1 MVRDDVDILLG
12 GNFNAGVL
20 RQDDLDGLVILAVVL
35 FPVGVELN
43 GTVLEPDHAVV
54 GRHHLLPGIGEVVAG
69 IVYMFAAEAYGGTLV
84 FIVAENGIPN
94 VRHAVEVIV
103 EEIAVGNPAH
113 ACPRPAHIYVKQDLD
128 ICAGNS
134 QDLAEKSTGSSRLIG
149 RLFESRGDSL
159 GLDMGLRRSPLLS
172 NSLPLKIGRAHV

>member
-1 MVRDDVDILLG
+1 MGFSLTGIQVVALDKDVMVRDDVDILLG

-20 RQDDLDGLVILAVVL
+20 RQDDLDGLVIFAVVL
-35 FPVGVELN
+35 FPIGVELN
-43 GTVLEPDHAVV
+43 GTALEPDHAVV

-69 IVYMFAAEAYGGTLV
+69 IVYMFAAEAYGGALV

-94 VRHAVEVIV
+94 IRHTVEVVV

-149 RLFESRGDSL
+149 RLFESRGTASVWIWD
-159 GLDMGLRRSPLLS
+159 
-172 NSLPLKIGRAHV
+172 